1 GYPRHAAERLHSL
14 AKLAAPLLDRLP
26 ERLLSSDR
34 VARLRRTSRV
44 SDEAH
49 RFAETLA
56 VFGLDEA
63 VTMTRHQ
70 LDPSMLAD
78 PVRRWLPAGEN
89 GDAVNR
95 LLLVDARLSLA
106 DDLLIVGDHM
116 SMASSVELRVPFLD
130 LELLALVERMPSR
143 YKISRFGER
152 KWLYRKAVA
161 DLLPTSVRTRLTG
174 LRARTGRKLGFTTP
188 LIPWCRRWTGHD

>member
-1 GYPRHAAERLHSL
+1 MQAWLEQVATLGEPIANTGILLVGLLCRDVRKTHKVVLTGQGADEPLGGYPRHAAERLHSL

-70 LDPSMLAD
+70 
-78 PVRRWLPAGEN
+78 
-89 GDAVNR
+89 
-95 LLLVDARLSLA
+95 
-106 DDLLIVGDHM
+106 
-116 SMASSVELRVPFLD
+116 
-130 LELLALVERMPSR
+130 
-143 YKISRFGER
+143 
-152 KWLYRKAVA
+152 
-161 DLLPTSVRTRLTG
+161 
-174 LRARTGRKLGFTTP
+174 
-188 LIPWCRRWTGHD
+188 